1 MPEYLQC
8 SAAPGFRSGVRH
20 VAGGSGG
27 AVQHASARGMLG
39 DDKRMQPAQERA
51 GDTQTLAM
59 KHRVWIFDNRGK
71 T

>member
-1 MPEYLQC
+1 MQ
-8 SAAPGFRSGVRH
+8 G
-20 VAGGSGG
+20 
-27 AVQHASARGMLG
+27 ARGMLG